1 MELLGSRQAL
11 LQAFSE
17 LARNCGALLGRP
29 RRELLGTCAVLLGPC
44 MELRDIRLD
53 LHGIR
58 MALLGTRPG
67 LLGIRAELIGVAW

>member
-1 MELLGSRQAL
+1 MLGTAWHCLAL
-11 LQAFSE
+11 AWGFLVLARYRWE
-17 LARNCGALLGRP
+17 LARDSRL
-29 RRELLGTCAVLLGPC
+29 ELIGTCW
-44 MELRDIRLD
+44 ELRDIRLD